1 MQLRGMVQRGARLS
15 GPDPNAKQ
23 EAVTSAKTAWRFGTD
38 GDSSR
43 LVRTHLFGIGA
54 NNSGTT
60 FLKNALST
68 SQHTWNL
75 PAEGQFA
82 AGFAGPRTSEHG
94 RLLWTCG
101 NWGRT
106 LRDPAAY
113 DWPRTRRVW
122 HRQAFARGPAAS
134 VFFTKAPPFLFHVE
148 SLRAH
153 FPKAKFIF
161 TVRNPYAV
169 CQGMHH
175 YRIDQP
181 LPPGKNFFEAAAE
194 HVVSCLAQQR
204 RNVEAHVQPG
214 TGVFFT
220 YETMCDEP
228 ARAEALIRSLAPELD
243 DLNLR
248 QRLRVKGVYDEMLTN
263 MNPRQLARLDAEQ
276 IQTMNRV
283 FKRHRA
289 LLAYFGYELM
299 HRPVAERSR

>member
-1 MQLRGMVQRGARLS
+1 M
-15 GPDPNAKQ
+15 
-23 EAVTSAKTAWRFGTD
+23 TSAKTAWCLGADR
-38 GDSSR
+38 DSSR

-60 FLKNALST
+60 FLKNAIST

-82 AGFAGPRTSEHG
+82 AGFAGPRTPEHG
-94 RLLWTCG
+94 RLFWACG
-101 NWGRT
+101 NWGRA
-106 LRDPAAY
+106 LQDPAAY
-113 DWPRTRRVW
+113 DWPRIRRAW

-153 FPKAKFIF
+153 FPNAKFIF
-161 TVRNPYAV
+161 MARNPYAV

-181 LPPGKNFFEAAAE
+181 LPPGKSYFEAAAE

-204 RNVEAHVQPG
+204 RNVEAHVRSG
-214 TGVFFT
+214 AGVFFS

-228 ARAEALIRSLAPELD
+228 ARVEALIRSLAPELD

-248 QRLRVKGVYDEMLTN
+248 QRLRVKGVYDEVLTN
-263 MNPRQLARLDAEQ
+263 MNRRQLARLDADQ

-289 LLAYFGYELM
+289 LLDYFGYELM
-299 HRPVAERSR
+299 QGPAA